1 MTLDSAL
8 WIFVLS
14 VLLFAF
20 ALLEIQNFKEDYET
34 CKRALE
40 KEKTEVA
47 SFDLI
52 VSGEVFVNEPFDITV
67 RAMKS
72 ADMVNNKYEGKI
84 FFDTNNNPADV
95 VLPLQENDGG
105 SEYQFQAADNGIK
118 LFAKGLTLK
127 KAGTYEIV
135 VFELR

>member
-1 MTLDSAL
+1 M
-8 WIFVLS
+8 
-14 VLLFAF
+14 
-20 ALLEIQNFKEDYET
+20 EIQNFKEDYET
-34 CKRALE
+34 CQRALE

-67 RAMKS
+67 RAIKS
-72 ADMVNNKYEGKI
+72 ADTVNNKYEGKI
-84 FFDTNNNPADV
+84 FFDANNNPADV

-118 LFAKGLTLK
+118 LFTKGLTLK